1 MSPTGS
7 VSDQSTKLILGKPGA
22 KHAESDQAATVR
34 LDASPFSLKENS
46 YSNSK
51 RIPEGQVFGEIPLE
65 AAKAYPIRIWAG
77 VGSYNPRIAYAD
89 VNTHNEKNTLS
100 VKLLP
105 DGGKTAPHPQIVLF
119 VNGPYHVEELGY
131 TRSDPWK
138 WTTWI
143 ELHLDTR
150 VLNRLIDAI
159 IKAEIAL
166 ENQQ

>member
-1 MSPTGS
+1 METTQEKLKHH
-7 VSDQSTKLILGKPGA
+7 SDS
-22 KHAESDQAATVR
+22 ATFGVF
-34 LDASPFSLKENS
+34 SPFSSKENTR
-46 YSNSK
+46 
-51 RIPEGQVFGEIPLE
+51 RIPEGTIFGEVPLE
-65 AAKAYPIRIWAG
+65 AAKAYPIRIWSG

-89 VNTHNEKNTLS
+89 LNTHGEHNTLT

-105 DGGKTAPHPQIVLF
+105 DGGKTAPHPQLVLF

-138 WTTWI
+138 WTTWM

-166 ENQQ
+166 ESSS